1 MEQLLPYYER
11 ELGFLRRNARE
22 FAERYPKIAGRLRLS
37 GDVGQDPHVERL
49 IESFALLSA
58 RVSKRIEDDFPEFTE
73 ALLEVLYPH
82 YLRPFPSCSIACFD
96 GGAAAA
102 QLKAPVV
109 IGRGTEL
116 RSRPVRGVACRF
128 RTAYPVTIA
137 PVRVTRAAF
146 GPVLAAPQGTAL
158 PERACAQLSIEVEH
172 LGEQGDFAQLDL
184 QALRVFVDGE
194 PSVCA
199 ALRDALGMRI
209 VRAWAELPGS
219 GRWARIENPVRP
231 VGFEEDEALLDAPAR
246 AHPAYRLLTELFAFP
261 DKFGFFDIDLAA
273 LTGAGGRRV
282 ALHLALAPAHA
293 QDAHSNLLQGVD
305 ASNLRLGCTPVVNL
319 FRQPG
324 EPIRLTHTETSYPVL
339 ADARR
344 PQAFEVHAIESVKRV
359 RHTAH
364 GEDITEF
371 RPLYSLQHGASPRE
385 GQHFWVAHRDE
396 WMAGRSPGHEL
407 SLSLVDLD
415 FDPALP
421 QAEVLSLQLSCSNRD
436 LPTYLA
442 FGVAGGDLTLEGG
455 GPVRSIALLRK
466 PTAPMRFARGRGAH
480 WRLISQLSLSHT
492 GLVAG
497 GVEGLRETLRL
508 YDLPRSAISG
518 RQIEGIT
525 GLEVRPVT
533 AWLPG
538 AGFPTQARGMEVR
551 LGVDEDSFVGSGL
564 HVFAGVLERFFG
576 LHVHLN
582 SFSRLVLVSGRSGE
596 EILRCPARSGDSV
609 LL

>member
-11 ELGFLRRNARE
+11 ELAFLRRNARE

-37 GDVGQDPHVERL
+37 GDIGQDPHVERL

-96 GGAAAA
+96 AGASAA
-102 QLKAPVV
+102 QLRAPLL
-109 IGRGTEL
+109 IERGTEL

-128 RTAYPVTIA
+128 RTAYPVTLA
-137 PVRVTRAAF
+137 PVRLARAGF
-146 GPVLAAPQGTAL
+146 SSVLSPPQGTRL
-158 PERACAQLSIEVEH
+158 PDRACAQISIELEH
-172 LGEQGDFAQLDL
+172 LGEQGDFSRLKL
-184 QALRVFVDGE
+184 PALRVFVDGE
-194 PSVCA
+194 PSLCA
-199 ALRDALGMRI
+199 ALRDALGMR
-209 VRAWAELPGS
+209 VVGAWAEGAS
-219 GRWARIENPVRP
+219 DGRWIPIDNPVRP
-231 VGFEEDEALLDAPAR
+231 VGFEEDEALLELPAR

-261 DKFGFFDIDLAA
+261 EKFGFFDIELGA
-273 LTGAGGRRV
+273 LSPQGGKRV
-282 ALHLALAPAHA
+282 VLHLALASAHA
-293 QDAHSNLLQGVD
+293 QEAQAHLLQGVD

-324 EPIRLTHTETSYPVL
+324 EPIRLTHTDTRYPVL

-344 PQAFEVHAIESVKRV
+344 PYAFEVHSVESVKRV
-359 RHTAH
+359 RHTAQ

-371 RPLYSLQHGASPRE
+371 RPLYSLQHGATR
-385 GQHFWVAHRDE
+385 GQGRHYWMAHRDE
-396 WMAGRSPGHEL
+396 WLAEHSPGHEL

-415 FDPALP
+415 FDPAVP
-421 QAEVLSLQLSCSNRD
+421 QAEVLSLELSCSNRD

-442 FGVAGGDLTLEGG
+442 FGITGGDLTLEGG

-466 PTAPMRFARGRGAH
+466 PTAPLRFARGRGAH

-492 GLVAG
+492 GLAAG
-497 GVEGLRETLRL
+497 GVEALRETMRL
-508 YDLPRSAISG
+508 YDLPRSAISS

-525 GLEVRPVT
+525 GLDVQPAT

-538 AGFPTQARGMEVR
+538 AGFPSQARGMEVR
-551 LGVDEDSFVGSGL
+551 LSIDDDSFVGAGL
-564 HVFAGVLERFFG
+564 HVFTGVLERFLA